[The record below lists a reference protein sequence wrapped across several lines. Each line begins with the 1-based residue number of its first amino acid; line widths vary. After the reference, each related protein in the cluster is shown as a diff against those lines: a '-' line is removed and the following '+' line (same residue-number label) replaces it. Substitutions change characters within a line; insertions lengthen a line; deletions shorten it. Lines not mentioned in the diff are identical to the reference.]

1 MWPVDEDDFV
11 QLVASAVKDRR
22 TSMAVRMRDALA
34 GPDVIGRTVAALETV
49 VDRID
54 AQLRDEC
61 PPEDVRVRRERA
73 RDGMWDSLVWYRQML
88 ALEESVDADS

>member
-34 GPDVIGRTVAALETV
+34 GPDVIGRTVKALETV

-54 AQLRDEC
+54 TQLRE
-61 PPEDVRVRRERA
+61 EAASEELQARRERA
-73 RDGMWDSLVWYRQML
+73 RDGMWDSLVWYRQVR
-88 ALEESVDADS
+88 ALGEDADADS